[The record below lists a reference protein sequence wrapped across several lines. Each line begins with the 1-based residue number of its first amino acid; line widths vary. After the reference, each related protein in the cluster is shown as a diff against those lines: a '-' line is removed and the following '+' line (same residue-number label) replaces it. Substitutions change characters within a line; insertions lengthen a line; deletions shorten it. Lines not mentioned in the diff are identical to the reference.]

1 MTAIEL
7 QDFLHVYS
15 MVSFRNGRKEP
26 GLLIN
31 KYDGVLQQVCFYFI
45 PQAEMQIYKAAFDR
59 YDREV
64 CNRILQR
71 TEPADILAVR
81 PVSLSDY
88 KMILQLLNDRN
99 QELSQMR

>member
-26 GLLIN
+26 GLLVN
-31 KYDGVLQQVCFYFI
+31 KYDAVLQQVRFYFI
-45 PQAEMQIYKAAFDR
+45 PQAEMQVYKAAFER
-59 YDREV
+59 YDRDT
-64 CNRILQR
+64 CNRILQAV
-71 TEPADILAVR
+71 EAADILAVR

-88 KMILQLLNDRN
+88 KMILQLLHERN
-99 QELSQMR
+99 KELSQIR